1 MFLRG
6 SRRDRERARRGEAQG
21 HPRGDSGLVCGGGFF
36 GLDQIVLEMVFG
48 RFCGY
53 EKAPGPPGRK
63 NLYFLIKILIKPV
76 FKFERRIFFKKINKI
91 LNVYIF
97 FYFFRKSVQKLRK
110 KYYFWL

>member
-76 FKFERRIFFKKINKI
+76 FKFERRIFLKKKIKKNLGFYI
-91 LNVYIF
+91 LL
-97 FYFFRKSVQKLRK
+97 YFRESVQKLRK
-110 KYYFWL
+110 KYNFCL